1 MIISLELCEAIEEL
15 ADYLEAT
22 VDEEKQARRRKRK
35 AAAAAALLLLTK
47 KRQRDTALAFGL
59 IGQGTDG
66 ARAAAA
72 ALPKTAARKLR
83 RKIDVAAFQ
92 AIGPRGALKD
102 PLAIAPGDTLYISPV
117 GQPGTGLVTKDPTR
131 IPYAVAGELVPA
143 GASRLIRVTLY
154 EKLWLTDG
162 RPCEVCEENSIAGWI
177 PIDKTFPSGDWEPL
191 AHPNCKCS
199 LEVRRVD

>member
-1 MIISLELCEAIEEL
+1 MILDLCEAIDGIAKL
-15 ADYLEAT
+15 IEAST
-22 VDEEKQARRRKRK
+22 DAEKEKKRRR
-35 AAAAAALLLLTK
+35 AAAL
-47 KRQRDTALAFGL
+47 AIGL
-59 IGQGTDG
+59 IGQGTHA

-72 ALPKTAARKLR
+72 GIPKPVARKLR

-102 PLAIAPGDTLYISPV
+102 PVPIAPGDTLYISPV
-117 GQPGTGLVTKDPTR
+117 DQPGTGLVTKDPTR
-131 IPYAVAGELVPA
+131 IPYAVAGEAVAA
-143 GASRLIRVTLY
+143 GIRKAIRVTLY

-162 RPCEVCEENSIAGWI
+162 KPCEVCEENSIAGWI
-177 PIDKTFPSGDWEPL
+177 PIDRAFPSGDWEPL